1 MWRYDCL
8 VTSDCFFFAVLVTQQ
23 SLKVIAL
30 SGHAGKTSILCFR
43 NVLKLV
49 FGFYFQFDP
58 DLVLISAGFDSARG
72 DPKVRSCC
80 GRVGGDARSCNFVQS
95 FVSYYYL
102 FFIQGLCDVTPEGYH
117 HLTRLLMNLANGKV
131 AIVLEVIVST
141 SRG

>member
-1 MWRYDCL
+1 M
-8 VTSDCFFFAVLVTQQ
+8 
-23 SLKVIAL
+23 
-30 SGHAGKTSILCFR
+30 
-43 NVLKLV
+43 LKLV

-72 DPKVRSCC
+72 DPKVRSCS
-80 GRVGGDARSCNFVQS
+80 GRVGGDARSCNFVQRL
-95 FVSYYYL
+95 VSSYYL
-102 FFIQGLCDVTPEGYH
+102 FFYNQGLCDVTPEGYH